1 MAEEEKSFGR
11 KLLGF
16 FIEEDTTHPQMQT
29 TVTPTQAE
37 TPPRVQVRQT
47 VAVENVSGTGVVDKK
62 FGEHFVTLL
71 ENSNFKGP
79 DYFEYMQALKSL
91 AGLGLSEEKQ
101 YQAAWASFKAM
112 GGITDVAVLTNTA
125 NQYVSILHTDRQ
137 NFLKGVETAITDK
150 VGGLKNSLKTTQD
163 ENETLAKQ
171 IIDLQNRINANNE
184 KITNFTTDIS
194 EQSAKITTNKSN
206 YEITYSSFVEQIKGD
221 IAKISQYL
229 S

>member
-1 MAEEEKSFGR
+1 MEEEKSFGR

-16 FIEEDTTHPQMQT
+16 FIEEDTTHTQTQT
-29 TVTPTQAE
+29 TSIPTQAG
-37 TPPRVQVRQT
+37 TPPRVQVQQT
-47 VAVENVSGTGVVDKK
+47 VAVQNASGTGVVDKK
-62 FGEHFVTLL
+62 FVDHFVSLI

-91 AGLGLSEEKQ
+91 AGLGLSEDKQ

-112 GGITDVAVLTNTA
+112 GGITDVSVLSTTA
-125 NQYVSILHTDRQ
+125 NQYVGILDSDRQ
-137 NFLKGVETAITDK
+137 NFLKDVDAAVTEK

-163 ENETLAKQ
+163 ENETMAKQ

-184 KITNFTTDIS
+184 KITKITTDIA

-221 IAKISQYL
+221 ISKIQQYL
-229 S
+229 AP

>member
-16 FIEEDTTHPQMQT
+16 FIKEDTTHVQT
-29 TVTPTQAE
+29 QTAFAPTQVGI
-37 TPPRVQVRQT
+37 PPKVQVQQT
-47 VAVENVSGTGVVDKK
+47 IAVENASGTGIVDKK
-62 FGEHFVTLL
+62 FGEHFVSLI

-112 GGITDVAVLTNTA
+112 GGITDVTVLTNTA
-125 NQYVSILHTDRQ
+125 NQYVSILDSDRQ
-137 NFLKGVETAITDK
+137 NFLKGVEVAITDK

>member
-16 FIEEDTTHPQMQT
+16 FIKEDTTHVQT
-29 TVTPTQAE
+29 QTSF
-37 TPPRVQVRQT
+37 TPPQVGIPPKMQVQQT
-47 VAVENVSGTGVVDKK
+47 IAVENASGTGVVDKK
-62 FGEHFVTLL
+62 FGEHFVSLI

-91 AGLGLSEEKQ
+91 ANLGLSEEKQ

-112 GGITDVAVLTNTA
+112 GGITDITVLTNTA
-125 NQYVSILHTDRQ
+125 NQYVGILDNDRQ
-137 NFLKGVETAITDK
+137 NFLKDVETAISQK
-150 VGGLKNSLKTTQD
+150 VGGLKNDLKVTQD

-171 IIDLQNRINANNE
+171 IIDLQNRINANSE
-184 KITNFTTDIS
+184 KVTKITTDIS

-206 YEITYSSFVEQIKGD
+206 YEITYNSFVEQIKGD
-221 IAKISQYL
+221 ITKISQYL

>member
-16 FIEEDTTHPQMQT
+16 FIEEDTTHTQTQT
-29 TVTPTQAE
+29 TVTPTRAE
-37 TPPRVQVRQT
+37 TPPRVQVQQT
-47 VAVENVSGTGVVDKK
+47 VAVQNASGTGVVDKK
-62 FGEHFVTLL
+62 FGEHFVSLL

-79 DYFEYMQALKSL
+79 DYFEYMQALRSL

-112 GGITDVAVLTNTA
+112 GGITDVTVLTNTA
-125 NQYVSILHTDRQ
+125 NQYVNILNDDLQ
-137 NFLKGVETAITDK
+137 NFLKDVETAITDK

-163 ENETLAKQ
+163 ENTTLAKQ
-171 IIDLQNRINANNE
+171 IIDLQNRINTNNE
-184 KITNFTTDIS
+184 KITKITTDIS
-194 EQSAKITTNKSN
+194 EQSARITTNKSN
-206 YEITYSSFVEQIKGD
+206 YEVTYNSFVEQIKGD